1 MCVDENLLT
10 FSVRNNISY
19 IIKDNNLKVSYDKRN
34 EVVLNLNGCFNNFPA
49 GVKGITSE
57 LKSVLRF
64 TIDFL
69 VDLTVVLR

>member
-1 MCVDENLLT
+1 MSVDDDLLT
-10 FSVRNNISY
+10 NCVRENINF
-19 IIKDNNLKVSYDKRN
+19 IIKDDNLKLSYDKRN
-34 EVVLNLNGCFNNFPA
+34 EIILNLNSCFNNFPA

-57 LKSVLRF
+57 LKNVLRF